1 VPTASSMLDSSA
13 STRGSASPHEW
24 RWISEIYNAIR
35 TIESTRNRIATQ
47 AETALELGLD
57 QSEYC
62 NRILYLIRFAIP
74 FLQPVGENHVTLLDC
89 GMRESLVYSLPQSQA
104 VRLLSDAILKMPKQ
118 ERTVLSLCFK
128 EKLNAAELA
137 RVMNTDAASA
147 SYLLAHAIFRL
158 RSYLGSEW
166 PASRPVN

>member
-1 VPTASSMLDSSA
+1 MLDSSA

-35 TIESTRNRIATQ
+35 TIESSRNRIATQ

-62 NRILYLIRFAIP
+62 NRILYLIRFVIP
-74 FLQPVGENHVTLLDC
+74 FLQPVDENHVTLLDY

-104 VRLLSDAILKMPKQ
+104 VRLITNAILRMPNQ
-118 ERTVLSLCFK
+118 EQTVLSLHFK

-137 RVMNTDAASA
+137 LVMNTDAASA

-166 PASRPVN
+166 PKSRRVN